1 MVLNYAW
8 NVLIRHTQNN
18 YIFVN
23 NVLEEKQAEAVVT
36 TICDAQESHV
46 KNLITKQ
53 DLKESE
59 WATRQEVKDTEKTL
73 RQEIEESQEMLLD
86 KINEVDMRLSLEIK
100 DTRITMYQIE
110 SNLKTWF
117 IKISFGMATLILSG
131 MGILLKIMH

>member
-1 MVLNYAW
+1 
-8 NVLIRHTQNN
+8 
-18 YIFVN
+18 
-23 NVLEEKQAEAVVT
+23 
-36 TICDAQESHV
+36 
-46 KNLITKQ
+46 
-53 DLKESE
+53 
-59 WATRQEVKDTEKTL
+59 
-73 RQEIEESQEMLLD
+73 MLLD